1 MTKLIRLHFL
11 LSTLFLIICFVLHIF
26 FSSYVAFPGLNF
38 LLFLTLFFTTL
49 RNPLLAVSFLVF
61 VVPFTAG
68 ISEQLRAV
76 FHWEIFTL
84 DLLSID
90 ASIGL
95 LAGLLILSFLN
106 SKSSLYRE
114 NIPDKST
121 ILKLLLMGFHVLI
134 LITVAIAISRN
145 LYQSA
150 SPYSVKGFFYN
161 LANLRYTS
169 FHDDYYPLR
178 DLFIFTAVITLSIR
192 LLTLVRT
199 TSQLIRSVLIPLAV
213 ATVIILSYALWS
225 KFTGLGYNRDGVEV
239 GVNSFFPDL
248 HAYGGYAVAA
258 FMGGLYYLR
267 SHNSLVKLAAAGFSF
282 LAGAGVVVSASRFSL
297 ATLFIAC
304 LGYVGFLLIQ
314 RPQKHLMNLTFISL
328 TILGTVI
335 FVGYW
340 GDRGLLHQLASL
352 PKIQSFQELNS
363 ALSERPQIFRSAL
376 LMYSHYPILGLGKG
390 IFYRQSSIG
399 EFSHSSFFVTYNGEN
414 AHNYFLQILAE
425 TGIIGLSLFCALFI
439 YQAFYLKNP
448 NTQIVTV
455 LILGI
460 FAGNLYGHSLL
471 IANILVLLFILL
483 GVSNI
488 DMGGQEY
495 SSPEKIIP
503 TKFSKP
509 WRYCILAVATVLF
522 IGAIF
527 EVKSSYGKIPFEPRF
542 VCYKPIQY
550 SDRHTSGLFEKTYK
564 VTGNNLKLEYIV
576 YHADAQRRP
585 LKIEFSL
592 KQAGRIMAS
601 KERTINAPGPY
612 AESVDISQLSPG
624 AEILLQ
630 IKTSRCFTPINL
642 GVNGDKRPLGLQ
654 LNKVS
659 QDQRVVQGR

>member
-1 MTKLIRLHFL
+1 L
-11 LSTLFLIICFVLHIF
+11 TLFL
-26 FSSYVAFPGLNF
+26 
-38 LLFLTLFFTTL
+38 TTL
-49 RNPLLAVSFLVF
+49 RNPLLAVGFLVF

-68 ISEQLRAV
+68 ISEQARAV

-95 LAGLLILSFLN
+95 LTGLLTLSFLN
-106 SKSSLYRE
+106 SKNRSYRE
-114 NIPDKST
+114 NISDKST
-121 ILKLLLMGFHVLI
+121 VLKLLLIGFHVLI

-150 SPYSVKGFFYN
+150 SPYSAKGFFYN

-169 FHDDYYPLR
+169 FHDDYFPLR

-192 LLTLVRT
+192 LLSLVRT
-199 TSQLIRSVLIPLAV
+199 TSQLMRSVLIPLAV
-213 ATVIILSYALWS
+213 ATAIILGYALWS

-267 SHNSLVKLAAAGFSF
+267 SHNSLIKLAAAGFCF
-282 LAGAGVVVSASRFSL
+282 LAAAGVVVSASRFSI
-297 ATLFIAC
+297 ATLFITC
-304 LGYVGFLLIQ
+304 LGYIFLLLLQ
-314 RPQKHLMNLTFISL
+314 RPQKHLIKLVFISL
-328 TILGTVI
+328 TVLATVI

-340 GDRGLLHQLASL
+340 GDRGLFHQLASL
-352 PKIQSFQELNS
+352 PKIQSFKELDS

-439 YQAFYLKNP
+439 YQAFYLRNP

-488 DMGGQEY
+488 DRGGQEY
-495 SSPEKIIP
+495 STPKKIIP
-503 TKFSKP
+503 IKFSKP

-564 VTGNNLKLEYIV
+564 VTGNNLKLEYVV

-592 KQAGRIMAS
+592 KQAGRIIAS

-612 AESVDISQLSPG
+612 AESVNISQLRPG

-642 GVNGDKRPLGLQ
+642 GVNGDKRPLGIQ

-659 QDQRVVQGR
+659 QDERVVQGG